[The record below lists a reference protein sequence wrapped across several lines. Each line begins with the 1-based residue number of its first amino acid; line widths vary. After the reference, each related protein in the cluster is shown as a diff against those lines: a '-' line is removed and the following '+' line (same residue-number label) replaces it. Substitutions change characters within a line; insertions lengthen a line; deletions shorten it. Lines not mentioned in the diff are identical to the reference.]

1 MIAVAHDTR
10 PNGGKDM
17 EGLDPEAPDQA
28 GVDEEQP
35 DASRVEGAREL
46 ADQAGPRLRAEGF
59 DDDEIRRWADTYIAE
74 EGSGDVDGLVRW
86 IAEHER

>member
-1 MIAVAHDTR
+1 M
-10 PNGGKDM
+10 GLQGEDM

-28 GVDEEQP
+28 GVEEEEP

-46 ADQAGPRLRAEGF
+46 ADQAVPRLRAQGF

-74 EGSGDVDGLVRW
+74 KGSGDVDGLVAW
-86 IAEHER
+86 IAQHER